1 MGNIFANKK
10 PAAKVEVED
19 DFIGGG
25 GVLDTDIYEGVIK
38 YAYIGK
44 AANSDAQNVTVS
56 VTIGNREITKSIWM
70 TNRKGDVTYKDKK
83 TGEEKNLPGYNQIN
97 GLCMLLCSKEVGDMD
112 VEEKTLNLYDYESKK
127 EVPQAVQCFTELHG
141 MSLQVAIQ
149 KQIVDKTE
157 KNKSTGDYEPTGE
170 TREVNEFIKFFPED
184 RLVTISEVAHFVKSL
199 GGEFDEIL
207 AEGQISKAISKMEED
222 GNYASTWLEKNR
234 GEVYDR
240 STGKK
245 EGKSFGGGKTK
256 SESGSSEKKSS
267 AADLFDD

>member
-1 MGNIFANKK
+1 MGNIFAKKK
-10 PAAKVEVED
+10 PAAKAEVED

-25 GVLDTDIYEGVIK
+25 GVLDTDIYLGEIK
-38 YAYIGK
+38 FAYIGK
-44 AANSDAQNVTVS
+44 AANSDAQNVTVCVKLGS
-56 VTIGNREITKSIWM
+56 KEITKSIWM
-70 TNRKGDVTYKDKK
+70 TNRKGEVTYTDKK
-83 TGEEKNLPGYNQIN
+83 SKEERNLPGYNQIN
-97 GLCMLLCSKEVGDMD
+97 GLCMLLCSKEVGEMD

-141 MSLQVAIQ
+141 QPLQVAIQ

-157 KNKSTGDYEPTGE
+157 KNEATGEYEPNGE

-207 AEGQISKAISKMEED
+207 EQGQISKAIAKMEED

-234 GEVYDR
+234 GQTYDR

-245 EGKSFGGGKTK
+245 EGKSFGGGKSA
-256 SESGSSEKKSS
+256 SEGGSSEKKKSS
-267 AADLFDD
+267 AALFDD